1 MSYKIEHL
9 KEYPVMQK
17 KSWHFYIKSRDNS
30 KSIVIF
36 CNDLTL
42 ELYKIKTNEAISK
55 IQASTDPL

>member
-1 MSYKIEHL
+1 MSQIKA
-9 KEYPVMQK
+9 YPRGAEVVQK
-17 KSWHFYIKSRDNS
+17 KLSHCDIKSRGKCKNT
-30 KSIVIF
+30 VFF